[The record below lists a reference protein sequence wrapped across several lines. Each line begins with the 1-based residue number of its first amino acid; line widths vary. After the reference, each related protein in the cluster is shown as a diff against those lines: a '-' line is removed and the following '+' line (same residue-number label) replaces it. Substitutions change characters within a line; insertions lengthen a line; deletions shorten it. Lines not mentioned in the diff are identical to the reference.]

1 MSRVAALTAA
11 AFTLPAAPAAAQDYA
26 ATARNI
32 IPSGQ
37 YGAVP
42 PPPAATRRR

>member
-1 MSRVAALTAA
+1 MRLGLRMFAA
-11 AFTLPAAPAAAQDYA
+11 AIALALVPTASASAADYA

-37 YGAVP
+37 WGRP
-42 PPPAATRRR
+42 RCTTR